1 MCPYCHCCGTTAMT
15 LPLVKR
21 RQGFETS
28 PRFMAFSFT
37 RCQRV
42 AEQKFATI
50 TAHGRES
57 FSQIGLTALSHV
69 VASAPFHTAS
79 CLPLTLA
86 IAFASADRA
95 TTSRC
100 CIRLIGPPRATTS
113 RRSSRPLPA
122 TGSPLTGGTERR
134 VTDIVVARKHSCSA
148 LDVAFH
154 ALEAEARDAKME
166 ARIRLVREQRAA
178 PPPTLSSRSRG
189 VLRPPNRSQGEPLRR
204 R

>member
-28 PRFMAFSFT
+28 PRFTAFSFT
-37 RCQRV
+37 RCRRV

-79 CLPLTLA
+79 CLPLTPPSRSLSHSPQSTVPPPLNA
-86 IAFASADRA
+86 AFASSDPHVPPPLAVARVHYPRQGRRSPEERSA
-95 TTSRC
+95 ASPT
-100 CIRLIGPPRATTS
+100 PPRPGSTPARRSTLPSMRS
-113 RRSSRPLPA
+113 RRRP
-122 TGSPLTGGTERR
+122 GTPRWRR
-134 VTDIVVARKHSCSA
+134 VSA
-148 LDVAFH
+148 
-154 ALEAEARDAKME
+154 
-166 ARIRLVREQRAA
+166 
-178 PPPTLSSRSRG
+178 S
-189 VLRPPNRSQGEPLRR
+189 
-204 R
+204 